1 MYSLRTSSKVRLMTY
16 AGEGKVILTTDV
28 KLTILGRTL
37 KLSAIEE
44 DLNNG
49 SGFSFPVPSKWRS
62 IMGTLT
68 SQHSGQISILLGG
81 DNHLPFPTE
90 IERDPQGMALYQSN
104 LTQNH
109 MVYGPIPSNT
119 ITWSESIISS
129 SVKTVF
135 IKAMSILAMQDH
147 LMLISYAEDFTTPS
161 NRSQLLQMIKEK
173 GVLDIMNNTTVDPIK
188 NKSCFEYLYKPNL
201 LNLEENYYGATKR
214 IPALHI
220 RISNKPEIM
229 AEMDKYIQQQ
239 IDNGNYMEIN
249 PEDHRKEHQL
259 HFVAYNFV
267 VSSTSSSTKVRM
279 TTDSSMRT
287 ESGLSL
293 NDVTQPN
300 PGDVH
305 ILRGIL
311 MQF

>member
-1 MYSLRTSSKVRLMTY
+1 M
-16 AGEGKVILTTDV
+16 E
-28 KLTILGRTL
+28 
-37 KLSAIEE
+37 
-44 DLNNG
+44 
-49 SGFSFPVPSKWRS
+49 P
-62 IMGTLT
+62 
-68 SQHSGQISILLGG
+68 
-81 DNHLPFPTE
+81 
-90 IERDPQGMALYQSN
+90 
-104 LTQNH
+104 
-109 MVYGPIPSNT
+109 
-119 ITWSESIISS
+119 IISS
-129 SVKTVF
+129 SVKTSSRQCPF
-135 IKAMSILAMQDH
+135 S
-147 LMLISYAEDFTTPS
+147 AEEFTIPF
-161 NRSQLLQMIKEK
+161 NRTQLLQMIKEK

>member
-161 NRSQLLQMIKEK
+161 NRSQLYQKIKEI
-173 GVLDIMNNTTVDPIK
+173 GVKDIIDNTTVDK
-188 NKSCFEYLYKPNL
+188 NKTCVKYLYKPNL
-201 LNLEENYYGATKR
+201 PNIGENYYGATKR
-214 IPALHI
+214 IHTLHI
-220 RISNKPEIM
+220 RISSKPEITT
-229 AEMDKYIQQQ
+229 EMDKYIQ
-239 IDNGNYMEIN
+239 
-249 PEDHRKEHQL
+249 H
-259 HFVAYNFV
+259 
-267 VSSTSSSTKVRM
+267 
-279 TTDSSMRT
+279 
-287 ESGLSL
+287 
-293 NDVTQPN
+293 
-300 PGDVH
+300 
-305 ILRGIL
+305 
-311 MQF
+311 

>member
-173 GVLDIMNNTTVDPIK
+173 GVLDILNNTTVDPIK

-293 NDVTQPN
+293 NPA
-300 PGDVH
+300 
-305 ILRGIL
+305 
-311 MQF
+311 